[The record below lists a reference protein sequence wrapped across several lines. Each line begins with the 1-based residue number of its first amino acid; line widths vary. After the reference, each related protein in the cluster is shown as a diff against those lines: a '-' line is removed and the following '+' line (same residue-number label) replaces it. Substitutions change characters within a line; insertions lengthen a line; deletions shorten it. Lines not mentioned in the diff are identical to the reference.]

1 MGTDKVLET
10 KYILRPELIESLFYL
25 FRITGKKIH
34 KDRAWKI
41 FESLDAFCKVC
52 VSHLNFFYFV
62 SEKWFCFFRFRVVFL
77 VCLM

>member
-52 VSHLNFFYFV
+52 VSHLNFFILFQRNG
-62 SEKWFCFFRFRVVFL
+62 FVFL
-77 VCLM
+77 GSEWFFWFV